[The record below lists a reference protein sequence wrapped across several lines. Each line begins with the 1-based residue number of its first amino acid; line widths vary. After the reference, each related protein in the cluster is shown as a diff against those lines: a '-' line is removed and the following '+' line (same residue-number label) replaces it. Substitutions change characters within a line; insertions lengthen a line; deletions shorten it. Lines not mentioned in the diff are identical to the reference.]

1 METPADTADRDMKG
15 LAALHRYRSHRAIRP
30 PITCEE
36 METFPHAPNPD
47 GGSDGPARAVRADT
61 RSAAVSGQ
69 MAPNVGH
76 GLMQN
81 SKAKMKTSNLEE
93 IRLVVTDRRP
103 TQESGE
109 GRTETIKMKRF

>member
-1 METPADTADRDMKG
+1 MDLHEQSGRIRGPPPLADKW
-15 LAALHRYRSHRAIRP
+15 RP
-30 PITCEE
+30 T
-36 METFPHAPNPD
+36 
-47 GGSDGPARAVRADT
+47 
-61 RSAAVSGQ
+61 Q
-69 MAPNVGH
+69 GH